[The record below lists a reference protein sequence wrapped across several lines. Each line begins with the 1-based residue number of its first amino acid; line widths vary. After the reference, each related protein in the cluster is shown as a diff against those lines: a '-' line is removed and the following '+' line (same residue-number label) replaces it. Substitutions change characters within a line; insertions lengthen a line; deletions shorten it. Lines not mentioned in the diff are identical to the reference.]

1 MVLGCYKLQSKRSL
15 RDGVN
20 KMQLLEGMTIKNRYD
35 NQEYTIVEV
44 REYTILAERDSSIV
58 EMSKSDLK
66 EN

>member
-1 MVLGCYKLQSKRSL
+1 
-15 RDGVN
+15 
-20 KMQLLEGMTIKNRYD
+20 MQLLEGMTIKNRYD